1 MKKFHKGFTLVELL
15 IVIAILGALAATMA
29 TSAQKATGLAKAQA
43 IVDNI
48 NACKTAAIL
57 YYSEHRDEDVSKSIA
72 EDTFFTAE
80 YIPNLEDFKTT
91 GTKYAGGKGK
101 GFGSWDIKVTF
112 KDDADATSME
122 TALKKI
128 RGYSGIGTEKEF
140 TIELSTG
147 KITPKPTL

>member
-1 MKKFHKGFTLVELL
+1 MKKFRKGFTLVELL

-43 IVDNI
+43 IVNNI

-57 YYSEHRDEDVSKSIA
+57 YYSEHRDEDLSTETA
-72 EDTFFTAE
+72 DDTFLKAE
-80 YIPNLEDFKTT
+80 YIPNLADFTTT
-91 GTKYAGGKGK
+91 GTIYESGTGK

-112 KDDADATSME
+112 TTDADAKSME

-128 RGYSGIGTEKEF
+128 RGYSGIGTTKKF
-140 TIELSTG
+140 TVELSTG
-147 KITPKPTL
+147 KITAN

>member
-1 MKKFHKGFTLVELL
+1 MRKFRKGFTLVELL

-57 YYSEHRDEDVSKSIA
+57 YYSEHRDENLSEKTA
-72 EDTFFTAE
+72 AQTFFTAE
-80 YIPNLEDFKTT
+80 YIPNLDDFKTT
-91 GTKYAGGKGK
+91 GTKYAGGDGE
-101 GFGSWDIKVTF
+101 GFGSWDITVTF
-112 KDDADATSME
+112 EDDADAKSME
-122 TALKKI
+122 TALTKI
-128 RGYSGIGTEKEF
+128 RGYSGIGTKKEF

-147 KITPKPTL
+147 KITPAK